1 MLNLN
6 QNANTLFTDGIKH
19 LFDVSSKQDG
29 TNFYRLYLTVGAM
42 AEELDRFP
50 NIDKL
55 LVEIGSNPDY
65 QDLIVDFL
73 NQSREQAITAEPFFN
88 IHEAR
93 CAIIPEYG
101 RRYEETK

>member
-1 MLNLN
+1 MLNSNLKAI
-6 QNANTLFTDGIKH
+6 QSKSIKH
-19 LFDVSSKQDG
+19 LFDEASAQG
-29 TNFYRLYLTVGAM
+29 GINFYRLYLTAT
-42 AEELDRFP
+42 ALELDE
-50 NIDKL
+50 L
-55 LVEIGSNPDY
+55 VVEIGSNPDY